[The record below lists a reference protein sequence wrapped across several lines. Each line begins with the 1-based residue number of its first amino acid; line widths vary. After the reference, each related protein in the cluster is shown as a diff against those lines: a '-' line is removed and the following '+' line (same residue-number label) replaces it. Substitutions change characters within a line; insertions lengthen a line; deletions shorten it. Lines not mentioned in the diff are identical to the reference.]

1 VGPRSHAPERLM
13 PSGGGG
19 ATGGCPGMRLVHAHE
34 GSGRGRPGAAGKL
47 AALLDTHPLSPH
59 GERDCGASTSRGA
72 KCPRAHGLEL
82 RGTGKRQSA
91 LQLRLGL
98 VALLGLDHVRTKPL
112 TTTRNLRLHV
122 PTRTQDEPW
131 RDACL
136 SMPLMRAA
144 EASARTPLLHTC
156 KASSERTLAHAR
168 VLSRSSGS

>member
-1 VGPRSHAPERLM
+1 M

-122 PTRTQDEPW
+122 QHAPRTSPGEMP
-131 RDACL
+131 ASPCL
-136 SMPLMRAA
+136 SCGPLRHPHELRYSTRARLR
-144 EASARTPLLHTC
+144 ARGHWPMQE
-156 KASSERTLAHAR
+156 SSHAVVAPELVPR
-168 VLSRSSGS
+168 NTTAG